1 LVKDWLKPIPNEQSS
16 YWFISVPDN
25 ELKTFYDNI
34 NEYPVYFV
42 DFKTPEIKL
51 EAKNMKEFL
60 LKWFPKDKLN
70 YLSDKYIKQEIP
82 IITIKDEFN

>member
-1 LVKDWLKPIPNEQSS
+1 MVKDWLKPIPNEQSS

-25 ELKTFYDNI
+25 ELKTFQDNI
-34 NEYPVYFV
+34 DKYPVYFV
-42 DFKTPEIKL
+42 DFETPEIKL